1 MKIVITGANSF
12 IGKRLSDKTVSFG
25 WETVLVMRPGRMD
38 APLPGTSVVP
48 FCMEDY
54 AGLGAA
60 VGGCDCFIH
69 LAWMGTR
76 GAARMDRA
84 MQQRNFELSVQ
95 AVESMLSAGCGQIIT
110 AGSQAEYG
118 ICNGLITEESACHP
132 NTEYGKAKLSLYEF
146 VEKKCSQAGRA
157 YKEPRFFSLYGEGD
171 SEKTMIIKVLKDMLA
186 NYPCELT
193 ECIQIWDF
201 LHITDAVEGLFRL
214 CSMPCPDGVYNFG
227 SGDIRPL
234 KAYIA
239 EMAEITGTK
248 SELRFGAVPYPE
260 TGMVS
265 IQPDVSK
272 LKRELQ
278 WEPQISF
285 EEGIRRILRA
295 MKQEVSHEFAG

>member
-12 IGKRLSDKTVSFG
+12 IGKRLAEKAVSCG
-25 WETVLVMRPGRMD
+25 WETVLVMRPGRMS
-38 APLPGTSVVP
+38 ALLPGTSAVP
-48 FCMEDY
+48 FYMEDY
-54 AGLGAA
+54 AGLGTAI
-60 VGGCDCFIH
+60 GGCDCFVH

-84 MQQRNFELSVQ
+84 MQKRNLELSVQ
-95 AVESMLSAGCGQIIT
+95 AVESMLSAGCGRIIS

-118 ICNGLITEESACHP
+118 ICNGLITEESVCHP
-132 NTEYGKAKLSLYEF
+132 NTEYGKAKLSFYEF
-146 VEKKCSQAGRA
+146 VERTCSQAGRA
-157 YKEPRFFSLYGEGD
+157 YKDPRFFSLYGEGD
-171 SEKTMIIKVLKDMLA
+171 SEKTMIIKILRDMLA
-186 NYPCELT
+186 NRPCELT
-193 ECIQIWDF
+193 ECIQMWDF
-201 LHITDAVEGLFRL
+201 LHIADAVEGLFRL

-239 EMAEITGTK
+239 EMAEITGTR
-248 SELRFGAVPYPE
+248 SELRFGAIPYPE

-285 EEGIRRILRA
+285 AEGIRPILRA
-295 MKQEVSHEFAG
+295 MVQGAGNESAG